1 MIGIIEANNKIT
13 ADEIA
18 SKIGLSRRV
27 VQDIINILKS
37 KGVLVRTGSRNRGY
51 WQIAEKEKEE

>member
-13 ADEIA
+13 IDEIA
-18 SKIGLSRRV
+18 SKIGLSRRA

-37 KGVLVRTGSRNRGY
+37 KGVLVRTGSRNCGY
-51 WQIAEKEKEE
+51 WQIV